1 MTPAM
6 PVLPGDRRVLVR
18 RFLHIWQT
26 FADFTL
32 GRGKPARFAAVAMH
46 PRRSP
51 RHSDDA
57 GDAAQ
62 RATTAPPGHNNA
74 GQQQK
79 GIA

>member
-51 RHSDDA
+51 RHFRRCRRCRAKSDH
-57 GDAAQ
+57 
-62 RATTAPPGHNNA
+62 RATGA
-74 GQQQK
+74 
-79 GIA
+79 